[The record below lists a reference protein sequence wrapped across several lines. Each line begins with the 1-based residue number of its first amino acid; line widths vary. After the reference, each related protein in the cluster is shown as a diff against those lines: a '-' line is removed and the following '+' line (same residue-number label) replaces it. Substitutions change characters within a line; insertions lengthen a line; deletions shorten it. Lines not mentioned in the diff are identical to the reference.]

1 MVLRGYIWTSLYV
14 DKYLILDHFICK
26 IQNKTKLQ
34 KKKKIFLEMSADVEK
49 TIDVHPVNFSPE
61 VLARISPELFLQR
74 YLSLG
79 FRPSLKGFE
88 EFREVQLNED
98 FLSRYG
104 KEHKDNNIIG
114 SNVLKCGNTFVV
126 TTITGGIIEDSV
138 VYKNVEN
145 ELIGVSD
152 VKSTDLSNYTSVYP
166 VVEVERGRAGACTDE
181 EMTLS
186 QRLYD
191 YVLYSKILP
200 KESLKVQPGI
210 RITDNDDGGKMK
222 IIYPDASEKLDQEET
237 TFQINKK
244 WTYLL
249 YAKIKVFSRTGPVFD
264 LCWNSLMYALQ
275 SVQLPR
281 AFVDERATDLKMTIR
296 TKGRSAT
303 IRETYEILSDPCEQ
317 YPLKLNSEN
326 IAYASNYGIIN
337 VDPEAKLTEENSDE
351 DVNMDVVESILLAD
365 LDTEAEENSV
375 NSTISIIS
383 NSRGGLKHVSI
394 FGGDAKITPQMLKR
408 SLLLSQK
415 RSHYLKDKI

>member
-1 MVLRGYIWTSLYV
+1 
-14 DKYLILDHFICK
+14 
-26 IQNKTKLQ
+26 
-34 KKKKIFLEMSADVEK
+34 MSDDLEK
-49 TIDVHPVNFSPE
+49 TIDIHPVSFTPE
-61 VLARISPELFLQR
+61 VLARISPELSLQKH
-74 YLSLG
+74 LSLG

-88 EFREVQLNED
+88 EFREIQLNED

-114 SNVLKCGNTFVV
+114 SNVLKCGDTFVV
-126 TTITGGIIEDSV
+126 TIITGGIIEDSV
-138 VYKNVEN
+138 VYKNMEN
-145 ELIGVSD
+145 ELIGVND
-152 VKSTDLSNYTSVYP
+152 IKSTDLSNYTSVYP

-191 YVLYSKILP
+191 YMLYSKVLP

-210 RITDNDDGGKMK
+210 RITDNNNGNAKV
-222 IIYPDASEKLDQEET
+222 IYPDSSDNLTLPNNA
-237 TFQINKK
+237 FQIGKK
-244 WTYLL
+244 WSYLL

-281 AFVDERATDLKMTIR
+281 VFVDERATDLKMTIR

-303 IRETYEILSDPCEQ
+303 IRETYEILSDPCQQ
-317 YPLKLNSEN
+317 YPLRLHSEN

-337 VDPEAKLTEENSDE
+337 LDPEAKITGKNSDE
-351 DVNMDVVESILLAD
+351 DIDMDAIENVLLAD

-375 NSTISIIS
+375 NSTISVIS
-383 NSRGGLKHVSI
+383 NSEGGLKHVSI
-394 FGGDAKITPQMLKR
+394 FGGDAKITPEMLKK
-408 SLLLSQK
+408 LLKLSQK
-415 RSHYLKDKI
+415 RACYLEDKIK

>member
-1 MVLRGYIWTSLYV
+1 M
-14 DKYLILDHFICK
+14 
-26 IQNKTKLQ
+26 
-34 KKKKIFLEMSADVEK
+34 
-49 TIDVHPVNFSPE
+49 
-61 VLARISPELFLQR
+61 
-74 YLSLG
+74 
-79 FRPSLKGFE
+79 KGFE

-138 VYKNVEN
+138 VYKNMEN
-145 ELIGVSD
+145 ELIGVND
-152 VKSTDLSNYTSVYP
+152 VKNTDLFNYTSVYP

-186 QRLYD
+186 QKLYD
-191 YVLYSKILP
+191 YVLHSKILP
-200 KESLKVQPGI
+200 KESLKVQPGV
-210 RITDNDDGGKMK
+210 RLTDNDDGSMK
-222 IIYPDASEKLDQEET
+222 IIYPDESNNSDVPET
-237 TFQINKK
+237 SFQINKK
-244 WTYLL
+244 WSYLL

-275 SVQLPR
+275 NVQLPK

-303 IRETYEILSDPCEQ
+303 IRETYEILSDPCKQ
-317 YPLKLNSEN
+317 YPLKLNTEN

-337 VDPEAKLTEENSDE
+337 LDPEAKLTEENGEE
-351 DVNMDVVESILLAD
+351 DVDMDVVRSVLLAD
-365 LDTEAEENSV
+365 LDTESEESSV

-383 NSRGGLKHVSI
+383 NSNGGLKHVSI
-394 FGGDAKITPQMLKR
+394 LGGDANITPEMLKR

-415 RSHYLKDKI
+415 RAKYLEEKL